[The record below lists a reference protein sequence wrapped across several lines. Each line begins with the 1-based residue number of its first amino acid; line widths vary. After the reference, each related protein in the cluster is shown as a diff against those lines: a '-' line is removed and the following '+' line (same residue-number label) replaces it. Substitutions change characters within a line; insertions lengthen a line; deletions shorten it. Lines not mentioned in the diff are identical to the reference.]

1 MRYIE
6 TTTRI
11 STKLIFVFY
20 LIYKLTSV
28 QEKRRYGNRYRRME
42 VVADSTSKIQ
52 YKREIFSFVS
62 LQYLHANNCKIN
74 LFPFLQNGES
84 PT

>member
-11 STKLIFVFY
+11 SKKLIFVFY

-28 QEKRRYGNRYRRME
+28 QGKNISGNGYGRMMD
-42 VVADSTSKIQ
+42 VAENTSKIQ
-52 YKREIFSFVS
+52 
-62 LQYLHANNCKIN
+62 
-74 LFPFLQNGES
+74 
-84 PT
+84 